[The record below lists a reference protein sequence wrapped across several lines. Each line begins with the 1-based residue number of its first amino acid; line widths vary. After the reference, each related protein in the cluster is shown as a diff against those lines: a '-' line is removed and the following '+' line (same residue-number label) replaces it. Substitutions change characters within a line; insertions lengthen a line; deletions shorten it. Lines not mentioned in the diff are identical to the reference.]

1 VINAVPIIDNDG
13 TISGIVSSSDSFT
26 CQDDTKLV
34 QDVISTFI
42 HVVAPNN
49 RVKDAAKTMGKH
61 RVHHP
66 VVMEDDKVIGMLS
79 AIDSIKLFAAL
90 D

>member
-1 VINAVPIIDNDG
+1 
-13 TISGIVSSSDSFT
+13 
-26 CQDDTKLV
+26 
-34 QDVISTFI
+34 
-42 HVVAPNN
+42 VVAPNN
-49 RVKDAAKTMGKH
+49 RVKDAAKTMEKH

-79 AIDSIKLFAAL
+79 AIDSIKVFATL